1 MDLIPYYL
9 LIDDGEGSRM
19 AGESKI
25 TVSTQSLLE
34 AAEEVDR
41 QVERLQ
47 KAFDSIGQH
56 VEKTAYYWEGSG
68 RESFYFSY
76 RNKTD
81 KIRQSLL
88 RFREQT
94 HDLRVMAGVYEEAEN
109 LLKEENGKLA
119 CDVIL

>member
-1 MDLIPYYL
+1 MDLTPCYL
-9 LIDDGEGSRM
+9 LIDDWEGSRM

-34 AAEEVDR
+34 AAEEVDQ

-47 KAFDSIGQH
+47 KAFDSIGQR

-68 RESFYFSY
+68 RESFYSSY